1 MKMSELREMTN
12 EELNQQLETFKEEMF
27 NLRFQQSTN
36 RLENPMRLK
45 LVRKDIARIKTLLT
59 EKESSKKVR
68 GNDGN

>member
-45 LVRKDIARIKTLLT
+45 SVRKDIARIKTLLT
-59 EKESSKKVR
+59 EKESSTKVR
-68 GNDGN
+68 GNDDK

>member
-12 EELNQQLETFKEEMF
+12 EELNQQLETFREEMF

-45 LVRKDIARIKTLLT
+45 SVRKDIARIKTLLT
-59 EKESSKKVR
+59 EKESSTKVR
-68 GNDGN
+68 GNNDK

>member
-12 EELNQQLETFKEEMF
+12 EELNQQLETFREEMF
-27 NLRFQQSTN
+27 NLRFQQSAN

-59 EKESSKKVR
+59 EKESSTKIR
-68 GNDGN
+68 GNDDK

>member
-12 EELNQQLETFKEEMF
+12 EELNLQLETFREEMF

-45 LVRKDIARIKTLLT
+45 SVRKDIARIKTLLT

>member
-1 MKMSELREMTN
+1 MKTSELREMTN
-12 EELNQQLETFKEEMF
+12 EELNQQLETFREEMF
-27 NLRFQQSTN
+27 NLKFQQSTN

-68 GNDGN
+68 GNDDN

>member
-45 LVRKDIARIKTLLT
+45 SVRKDIARIKTLLT
-59 EKESSKKVR
+59 EKESSTKTR
-68 GNDGN
+68 GNNDK

>member
-1 MKMSELREMTN
+1 MKTSELREMTN
-12 EELNQQLETFKEEMF
+12 EELNQQLETFREEMF

-45 LVRKDIARIKTLLT
+45 SVRKDIARIKTLLT

>member
-45 LVRKDIARIKTLLT
+45 SVRKDIARIKTLLT

>member
-12 EELNQQLETFKEEMF
+12 EELNQQLETFREEMF

-45 LVRKDIARIKTLLT
+45 SVRKDIARIKTLLT

>member
-12 EELNQQLETFKEEMF
+12 EELNQQLETFREEMF

-45 LVRKDIARIKTLLT
+45 SVRKDIARIKTLLT

-68 GNDGN
+68 GKDDN

>member
-12 EELNQQLETFKEEMF
+12 EELNLQLETFREEMF

-36 RLENPMRLK
+36 RLENPKRLK
-45 LVRKDIARIKTLLT
+45 SVRKDIARIKTLLT

-68 GNDGN
+68 GNDGK